1 MAMLCCLNP
10 RASILSSHLL
20 AGSEMLELAGA
31 GPLTVAHTDTLGA
44 NYIMKI
50 IGEHQQGKNRFT
62 TKWK

>member
-31 GPLTVAHTDTLGA
+31 GPLTVAHTDTLRGQLYYE
-44 NYIMKI
+44 NNR
-50 IGEHQQGKNRFT
+50 GTSTGK
-62 TKWK
+62 K